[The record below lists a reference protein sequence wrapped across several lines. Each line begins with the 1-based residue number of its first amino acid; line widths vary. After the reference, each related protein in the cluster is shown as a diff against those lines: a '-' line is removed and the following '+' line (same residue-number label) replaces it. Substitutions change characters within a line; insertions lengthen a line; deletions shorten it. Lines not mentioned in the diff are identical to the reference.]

1 MKGYC
6 EVTQP
11 KDDYNTRAV
20 LLVHAEHD

>member
-1 MKGYC
+1 VKLLN
-6 EVTQP
+6 P